1 MEIRNRIKELR
12 YIKASELVRNPNNW
26 RKHPDKQ
33 SKALQ
38 GALSEIGYAD
48 ALIAYQTDEGLT
60 LIDGHLRAD
69 TTPDVEVPVLVT
81 DLDQHEADK
90 LLATLDPLSALAE
103 PDYKQ
108 LETVL
113 HSVTIESEPLIDMV
127 RSMLV
132 PTKFLEDALQA
143 DEEGKPFPTFDGT
156 IEDEGPP
163 TDGLVNFIIRV
174 SPDQRMKIMQAVNK
188 CKEKIGLEMTADAIV
203 AISQEYVEN

>member
-33 SKALQ
+33 SQALQ

-69 TTPDVEVPVLVT
+69 TTPDFEVPVLVT

-113 HSVTIESEPLIDMV
+113 QSVTIESQP
-127 RSMLV
+127 
-132 PTKFLEDALQA
+132 
-143 DEEGKPFPTFDGT
+143 
-156 IEDEGPP
+156 
-163 TDGLVNFIIRV
+163 
-174 SPDQRMKIMQAVNK
+174 
-188 CKEKIGLEMTADAIV
+188 
-203 AISQEYVEN
+203 